1 MREGVCRIDVAL
13 SRRAVYCSPSFQ
25 KDAPKLGSSRSRAL
39 SQFYAL
45 EAKLSKD
52 NALATQYREFM
63 EEYINMGHMQEAPQS
78 HVNSPVYYIPH
89 HSVVNPD
96 SQTTRLRVVFNAS
109 SKTSTGYS
117 LNDALS
123 VGATIQPDLFSLTL
137 RFRTHV
143 VALSADIAKMYRQI
157 QVYPRFYDW
166 QRIFWR
172 PEPQQPV
179 QEYQLKTNTYGTA
192 SAPLLRCAR
201 CNN

>member
-1 MREGVCRIDVAL
+1 MRSNFTYSIERVSQQLQKFWQLEEVPTNVPLSPEEQYCEKVYAESTSRSPEGRYIVAL
-13 SRRAVYCSPSFQ
+13 PFK

-117 LNDALS
+117 LMMPCPSEQQFNQ
-123 VGATIQPDLFSLTL
+123 IFS
-137 RFRTHV
+137 R
-143 VALSADIAKMYRQI
+143 
-157 QVYPRFYDW
+157 
-166 QRIFWR
+166 
-172 PEPQQPV
+172 
-179 QEYQLKTNTYGTA
+179 
-192 SAPLLRCAR
+192 
-201 CNN
+201 